1 MAWLLSLQVLTD
13 VYARMKLDTT
23 TLTVGMLYNTSLLP
37 PSLSPFLPL
46 LHVGLLLLLPL
57 MQPSSAASKPALD
70 KLVSDL
76 LTDSDLLEVA
86 LNSGQEEAASLL
98 TF

>member
-37 PSLSPFLPL
+37 PSSSPFLPL
-46 LHVGLLLLLPL
+46 LHVCLLLLPP

-86 LNSGQEEAASLL
+86 LNSGHEEAASLL